1 MYTYVHPLYTLYTP
15 SYTPNAPSKHPVY
28 TLYTPLQV
36 NMDHFR
42 VAFGNEHSAVEFP
55 IGKKVDFTQNR
66 HKSKVIVHD
75 NSPQSYK

>member
-1 MYTYVHPLYTLYTP
+1 MLERLYG
-15 SYTPNAPSKHPVY
+15 SK
-28 TLYTPLQV
+28 V

-66 HKSKVIVHD
+66 HTSKVIVHD

>member
-1 MYTYVHPLYTLYTP
+1 MT
-15 SYTPNAPSKHPVY
+15 SEGPSKKDPAMLER
-28 TLYTPLQV
+28 LYGSKV

-66 HKSKVIVHD
+66 HTSKVIVHD